1 MAKVIDRC
9 PVDSGE
15 IHKFQHEELE
25 TLNKKIAYDTGFGLF
40 GHGLELSGRKIS
52 S

>member
-9 PVDSGE
+9 HVDSGE
-15 IHKFQHEELE
+15 IHEFQHEELE
-25 TLNKKIAYDTGFGLF
+25 ALNKKIAYDTGFELA
-40 GHGLELSGRKIS
+40 GHGLELLGRKIS